1 MNKAVTDGLALM
13 PPAFEDGLDVW
24 SAGDGT
30 PGSDTYA
37 GSGSGAF
44 VPADQ
49 DFGGCLEIL
58 ASADPTKLRY
68 MGQTPI
74 LPGCYLEVRA
84 RVKAVSGPLPAV
96 RIAGWAG
103 DQNGHV
109 TGLIEAAPAVQLT
122 GYGQVVELRAI
133 IGTGARQGVDLVW
146 QGVDY
151 GHIGIDVLG
160 GGGAAVRVDDLTI
173 TDVTGYF
180 LRDMM
185 GVVDVR
191 DYGAA
196 GDGVTD
202 DSAAFEAADAD
213 ANGREVLVSAG
224 QYYLGQDVTLD
235 NQVHFVGTVIQPADR
250 HLILRK
256 NFDFVT
262 YADAFG
268 DEEQAFKKAFQALLA
283 FSDHESLDLNGRR
296 ISLSAP
302 VDMQAATPDK
312 VSYAT
317 RRVIRN
323 GQLEPVDGPAWD
335 PLVVTSQATYS
346 AAAPLTLSSV
356 SNAAAVPVGA
366 LVTGNGVGREIYVR
380 AVDPVAQTVTLSRA
394 LYDAEGVQI
403 FTFTRFRYLVDF
415 TGFDALS
422 QFCFEDVEFQC
433 KGVASGIMLAPDGL
447 TFNLRDC
454 FMTKPRD
461 RGLTSIGT
469 GCQGMLIDRC
479 QFLSDEQALPVSQ
492 RTSIGFNVN
501 GNDVKI
507 RDSRVVR
514 FRHFCIMG
522 GTGHLIT
529 GNHWFHGDDEVDG
542 VRLGGIVLTTPN
554 CKSVVT
560 GNYID
565 NNYIEWTNEHEA
577 DPALG
582 VQYSFGGLTVTGN
595 IFTAND
601 VAPWFNWIVIKP
613 YGPDHYIHGLSVLS
627 NVFRALN
634 GNVVRVEKVD
644 TTFADLNYTRMRNVT
659 FAGNT
664 FNAVDEP
671 AINPVPL
678 EHSQTATAQTWVVQA
693 APYLPFGG
701 RARVVEAVTAQG
713 KISDGSGAALYA
725 APYAKTAQGAAND
738 EVHLVWPAPC
748 RGDVRVVARCD
759 QPL

>member
-13 PPAFEDGLDVW
+13 PPQFEDGLDVW

-37 GSGSGAF
+37 GSGPGAF

-58 ASADPTKLRY
+58 ASANPTKLRY

-74 LPGCYLEVRA
+74 LPGCYLEVRV
-84 RVKAVSGPLPAV
+84 RVKAVAGPLPAV
-96 RIAGWAG
+96 RIAGWAA
-103 DQNGHV
+103 DQSGHV
-109 TGLIEAAPAVQLT
+109 TGLTEAATAVQLT

-146 QGVDY
+146 QGADY
-151 GHIGIDVLG
+151 GHIGIDILG

-224 QYYLGQDVTLD
+224 EYYLAQDVTLD
-235 NQVHFVGTVIQPADR
+235 NQVHFVGTVTQPADR

-268 DEEQAFKKAFQALLA
+268 DEELAFKKAFQALLS
-283 FSDHESLDLNGRR
+283 FSDHESLDLNGRS
-296 ISLSAP
+296 ISLTSP
-302 VDMQAATPDK
+302 VDMQAAVPDRT
-312 VSYAT
+312 SFAI

-323 GQLEPVDGPAWD
+323 GQLEPVNGAAWD
-335 PLVVTSQATYS
+335 PQVVTSQASY
-346 AAAPLTLSSV
+346 APAAPLTLSNV
-356 SNAAAVPVGA
+356 LNAAAVPVGA
-366 LVTGNGVGREIYVR
+366 LVTGTGVGREVYVQ
-380 AVDPVAQTVTLSRA
+380 AVDTVGQTITLSQP
-394 LYDAEGVQI
+394 LYDAEGTQI
-403 FTFTRFRYLVDF
+403 FTFTRFRYLLDF
-415 TGFDALS
+415 SGFDSLS
-422 QFCFEDVEFQC
+422 KFSFEDVEFQC
-433 KGVASGIMLAPDGL
+433 EGVASDIMLAPGGL
-447 TFNLRDC
+447 AFNLRDC
-454 FMTKPRD
+454 FLTKPRD

-492 RTSIGFNVN
+492 RKTIGFNVN
-501 GNDVKI
+501 GNDIKI
-507 RDSRVVR
+507 RDTRVVR
-514 FRHFCIMG
+514 FKHFCILH

-529 GNHWFHGDDEVDG
+529 GNHWFHGDNEVNG
-542 VRLGGIVLTTPN
+542 VRLGGIVLTSAN
-554 CKSVVT
+554 CMSVIT

-565 NNYIEWTNEHEA
+565 NNYIE
-577 DPALG
+577 
-582 VQYSFGGLTVTGN
+582 
-595 IFTAND
+595 
-601 VAPWFNWIVIKP
+601 
-613 YGPDHYIHGLSVLS
+613 
-627 NVFRALN
+627 
-634 GNVVRVEKVD
+634 
-644 TTFADLNYTRMRNVT
+644 
-659 FAGNT
+659 
-664 FNAVDEP
+664 
-671 AINPVPL
+671 
-678 EHSQTATAQTWVVQA
+678 
-693 APYLPFGG
+693 
-701 RARVVEAVTAQG
+701 
-713 KISDGSGAALYA
+713 
-725 APYAKTAQGAAND
+725 
-738 EVHLVWPAPC
+738 
-748 RGDVRVVARCD
+748 
-759 QPL
+759 